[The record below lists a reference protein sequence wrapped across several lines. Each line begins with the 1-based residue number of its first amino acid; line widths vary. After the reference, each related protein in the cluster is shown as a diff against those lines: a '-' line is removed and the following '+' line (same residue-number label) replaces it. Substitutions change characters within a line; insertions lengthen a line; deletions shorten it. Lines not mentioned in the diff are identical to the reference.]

1 MKDQDIIN
9 IGKSVFGLCFL
20 LGNMCLFG
28 YLITKEEDFAIGGF
42 LLLIVG
48 SALNLLIILILLLS
62 AVFIPSRS
70 DACLKAIGILMINIP
85 IAIIYALIGL
95 NLN

>member
-1 MKDQDIIN
+1 MSERN
-9 IGKSVFGLCFL
+9 ILNLGKSIFGVFFIT
-20 LGNMCLFG
+20 GNMCLFG
-28 YLITKEEDFAIGGF
+28 YLITKEEDFAIGGLF
-42 LLLIVG
+42 LLIVG

>member
-28 YLITKEEDFAIGGF
+28 YLITKDEDFAIGGF
-42 LLLIVG
+42 LLLIFG

-62 AVFIPSRS
+62 VVFIPSRS
-70 DACLKAIGILMINIP
+70 EACLKAIGIMMINIP